1 MQDGVWRRKRRAGI
15 VVAAAAVALAA
26 VIAGTASIRASKP
39 SRPAAA
45 SFELRIGNVL
55 PFTGD
60 LAPYGP
66 GLDQAA
72 KMAVDRINAS
82 LQRLGLSGRISA
94 RIVGSEDSQTLATAA
109 VEAAKKLVNVD
120 KATVLIGDMAS
131 NSSIPMAQS
140 VSIPSKVVQIA
151 PTASAPQ
158 MYKLKDNNYLWQ
170 MLANDDLESA
180 GSVRLAQIEFGK
192 KATINFGARNDAFGS
207 AYAPL
212 FIKRWKA
219 GGGKIGQTFLWN
231 PNQSSYDTEAQRLV
245 AGNPDGWVIIDF
257 PGTAARFI
265 PALVRT
271 GKWDPKRTLV
281 NEAFK
286 DPKFLQKVGDR
297 ATTGLRGYAPTS
309 NGPAGG
315 AFSKLFERLKKKGT
329 ATSGYEATTFDAVML
344 AFLAALKGGS
354 AAGPAIKANLAAV
367 SRAPGKK
374 YTYVQLDAAIKAIM
388 AGKDINY
395 EGAWGTDD
403 MGPGGGPSGS
413 YDLEW
418 KYLGKGKIATLRKY
432 SFGG

>member
-1 MQDGVWRRKRRAGI
+1 MKPRHWRKIVLAAGI
-15 VVAAAAVALAA
+15 AATLAMVVV
-26 VIAGTASIRASKP
+26 AGTATGAAKP
-39 SRPAAA
+39 SHPASTP

-72 KMAVDRINAS
+72 KMAADQINAS
-82 LQRLGLSGRISA
+82 LRRLGLSDQISVA
-94 RIVGSEDSQTLATAA
+94 IVGSEDSQTQAAAA
-109 VEAAKKLVNVD
+109 VEAAKKLVNID

-140 VSIPSKVVQIA
+140 VSIPNKVVQIA

-158 MYKLKDNNYLWQ
+158 MYKLKDNNYVWQ

-180 GSVRLAQIEFGK
+180 GSVRLAQLAFGK
-192 KATINFGARNDAFGS
+192 RATINFGARNDAFGS

-212 FIKRWKA
+212 FVKRWKA
-219 GGGKIGQTFLWN
+219 GGGKIGQSFLWN
-231 PNQSSYDTEAQRLV
+231 PTQNAYDTEAQRLV
-245 AGNPDGWVIIDF
+245 SGNPKGWVIIDF

-271 GKWDPKRTLV
+271 GKWDAKRTLV

-286 DPKFLQKVGDR
+286 DGKFLQKVGDK
-297 ATTGLRGYAPTS
+297 ATVGLRGYAPTS
-309 NGPAGG
+309 AGRAGPAFG
-315 AFSKLFERLKKKGT
+315 KLFERLKKKGT

-344 AFLAALKGGS
+344 AFFAALRGGS
-354 AAGPAIKANLAAV
+354 AEGPVIKSNLAAV
-367 SRAPGKK
+367 SRPPGTR
-374 YTYVQLDAAIKAIM
+374 YTYVQLDKAIKAVL
-388 AGKDINY
+388 AGKEIDY
-395 EGAWGTDD
+395 DGAWAPLD

-413 YDLEW
+413 FDESW
-418 KYLGKGKIATLRKY
+418 KYVGKGKIVRLSTFA
-432 SFGG
+432 FGG

>member
-1 MQDGVWRRKRRAGI
+1 MKPRRWRRVVTAAGI
-15 VVAAAAVALAA
+15 ATGIATAAVA
-26 VIAGTASIRASKP
+26 GTATGAGWQSHSASTP
-39 SRPAAA
+39 
-45 SFELRIGNVL
+45 SFELRIGDVL

-72 KMAVDRINAS
+72 RMAADQINRS
-82 LQRLGLSGRISA
+82 LRRLGLSDRISVT
-94 RIVGSEDSQTLATAA
+94 IVGSEDSQTQAAAA
-109 VEAAKKLVNVD
+109 VEAAKKLVNID

-158 MYKLKDNNYLWQ
+158 MYKLRDNNYVWQ
-170 MLANDDLESA
+170 MLANDNLESA
-180 GSVRLAQIEFGK
+180 GSVRLAQLTFGK
-192 KATINFGARNDAFGS
+192 RATINFGARNDAFGS

-212 FIKRWKA
+212 FLKRWKA
-219 GGGKIGQTFLWN
+219 GGGKIGQSLLWN
-231 PNQSSYDTEAQRLV
+231 PNQNGYDTEAQRLV
-245 AGNPDGWVIIDF
+245 SGNPKGWVIIDF

-271 GKWDPKRTLV
+271 GKWDARRTIV

-286 DPKFLQKVGDR
+286 DGKFLQKVGDR
-297 ATTGLRGYAPTS
+297 ATVGLRGYAPTS
-309 NGPAGG
+309 AGRAGP

-354 AAGPAIKANLAAV
+354 AQGQVIKSNLAAV
-367 SRAPGKK
+367 SRPPGAR
-374 YTYVQLDAAIKAIM
+374 YTFVQLDQAIKAIL
-388 AGKDINY
+388 AGKDIDY
-395 EGAWGTDD
+395 DGAWAPLD
-403 MGPGGGPSGS
+403 MGPGGGPAGS
-413 YDLEW
+413 FDETW
-418 KYLGKGKIATLRKY
+418 KYVGKGKIIRLGTFT
-432 SFGG
+432 FGG